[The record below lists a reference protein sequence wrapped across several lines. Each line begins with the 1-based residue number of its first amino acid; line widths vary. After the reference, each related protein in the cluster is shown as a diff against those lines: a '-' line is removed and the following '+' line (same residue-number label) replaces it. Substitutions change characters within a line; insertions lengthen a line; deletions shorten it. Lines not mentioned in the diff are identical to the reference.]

1 MRKALKTKSL
11 LHLVYFL
18 QLVKCPFG
26 LLHTKYM
33 YMYVGEAIEVIE
45 SI

>member
-1 MRKALKTKSL
+1 M
-11 LHLVYFL
+11 HLVYCL

-45 SI
+45 SV